1 MAGPLSGL
9 RVLDMSRVLAGPS
22 CAQLLGDLGADV
34 IKLERPGEGDDTRKW
49 GPPYLKDK
57 AGRDTTESA
66 YYLSA
71 NRAKRSLSLDF
82 TKPEGQQIARRL
94 LAESDVLIENYKL
107 GTLAR
112 HSLGYQDLREE
123 FPRLIYCSITGFG
136 QTGPYAP
143 RAGYDYLIQAMG
155 GIMSLT
161 GEPKGEPMKVAV
173 AIADLMTGVYSS
185 TAILAAL
192 RHRDMTGRGQHIDMA
207 LLDVQVAWLANLGQ
221 SYLTSGKLPERLGNA
236 HATVVPY
243 QVFPTA
249 DGHIVLAIGND
260 GQFRKF
266 CAFAGAPAL
275 ADDPRFASNS
285 NRIRNRAEL
294 VPQVAALIARQPSAY
309 WIEGLEKQ
317 GVPCGPINRLDEVFA
332 DPQVIARQMTV
343 AMPHPAAS
351 GEPTRLIANPI
362 KLSET
367 PVEYHRAPPMLGE
380 HSAEI
385 LGERLGF
392 SAAEIAGLRERGV
405 I

>member
-1 MAGPLSGL
+1 
-9 RVLDMSRVLAGPS
+9 MSRVLAGPS

-49 GPPYLKDK
+49 GPPYLRDE
-57 AGRDTTESA
+57 AGQDTSESA
-66 YYLSA
+66 YYLCA
-71 NRAKRSLSLDF
+71 NRSKRSLTLDF
-82 TKPEGQQIARRL
+82 TKPEGQSIARRL
-94 LAESDVLIENYKL
+94 IADSDVLIENYKL

-112 HSLGYQDLREE
+112 YGLGYEDLHTD
-123 FPRLIYCSITGFG
+123 FPRLVYCSITGFG

-161 GEPKGEPMKVAV
+161 GEPGGEPMKVAV

-192 RHRDMTGRGQHIDMA
+192 RHRDATGTGQHIDMS

-221 SYLTSGKLPERLGNA
+221 SYLTSGELPQRLGNA
-236 HATVVPY
+236 HAAVVPY

-266 CAFAGAPAL
+266 CVFAGAPQL
-275 ADDPRFASNS
+275 AEDARFAGNS
-285 NRIRNRAEL
+285 ERIHNRAEL
-294 VPQVAALIARQPSAY
+294 VPKVAALIAARPSAH
-309 WIEGLEKQ
+309 WIGGLESR
-317 GVPCGPINRLDEVFA
+317 GVPCGPINRLDQVFG
-332 DPQVIARQMTV
+332 DPHVVARAMTV
-343 AMPHPAAS
+343 ELPHPAIGGRPA
-351 GEPTRLIANPI
+351 RLIANPI

-392 SAAEIAGLRERGV
+392 SAAEIAGLRERAV